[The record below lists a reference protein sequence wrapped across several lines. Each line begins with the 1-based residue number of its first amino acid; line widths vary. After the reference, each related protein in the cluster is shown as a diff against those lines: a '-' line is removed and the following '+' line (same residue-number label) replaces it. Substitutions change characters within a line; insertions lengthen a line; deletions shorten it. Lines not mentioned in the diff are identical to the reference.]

1 MYRIAAGA
9 AGAHRETAE
18 VSVRSVDEDRRRLD
32 NNINNNNNNNNN
44 PSTTSND
51 NVMLGNDPERTR
63 RYARR
68 RPIARHTVSVL
79 VRAENDQSDQSLL
92 SLL

>member
-9 AGAHRETAE
+9 AGAHRETVGVPA
-18 VSVRSVDEDRRRLD
+18 RSVDEDRRRLG
-32 NNINNNNNNNNN
+32 NNNNNT

-51 NVMLGNDPERTR
+51 NVMPGNDPEQMRTR

-68 RPIARHTVSVL
+68 RSIARHTVSVL
-79 VRAENDQSDQSLL
+79 VRAENDQSDQSLM

>member
-9 AGAHRETAE
+9 AGAHRETVE
-18 VSVRSVDEDRRRLD
+18 VPARSVDEDRRRLG
-32 NNINNNNNNNNN
+32 NNNNT

-51 NVMLGNDPERTR
+51 NVMPGNDPEQMRIR
-63 RYARR
+63 QYARIR
-68 RPIARHTVSVL
+68 SIARHTVSVL